1 MGIVEKRTAFIML
14 FTAFMLFMFLILVLH
29 NTVTKIDA
37 INHNGVVVLCDR
49 GQITIVD
56 QGRVTQTEV
65 QCSDR
70 TQVYFAPEQD
80 DHESSEQREG
90 EQKSQAP

>member
-1 MGIVEKRTAFIML
+1 MGNNDKEFAFI
-14 FTAFMLFMFLILVLH
+14 FLIPAISLLMALIVVLH
-29 NTVTKIDA
+29 YTVTKVDA
-37 INHNGVVVLCDR
+37 INRDGVVVLCNR
-49 GQITIVD
+49 GQITLVD
-56 QGRVTQTEV
+56 NGRITRTEV

-80 DHESSEQREG
+80 DLESSEQREG

>member
-1 MGIVEKRTAFIML
+1 MGTDTKEFAF
-14 FTAFMLFMFLILVLH
+14 FFLIPALSILMALFVVLH
-29 NTVTKIDA
+29 YTATKVDTISRD
-37 INHNGVVVLCDR
+37 GVVVLCNR

-56 QGRVTQTEV
+56 QGRITQTEV

-80 DHESSEQREG
+80 DLESSEQREG

>member
-1 MGIVEKRTAFIML
+1 MGIAEKRTAFIML
-14 FTAFMLFMFLILVLH
+14 FPAFMLLMFLILVLH

-80 DHESSEQREG
+80 AHESSEQRVG
-90 EQKSQAP
+90 E

>member
-1 MGIVEKRTAFIML
+1 MGNDDKELTF
-14 FTAFMLFMFLILVLH
+14 FFLIPALSLLMTLFVVLH
-29 NTVTKIDA
+29 YAATENDA
-37 INHNGVVVLCDR
+37 INRDGVVVLCDR

-56 QGRVTQTEV
+56 QGRVTRTEV

-70 TQVYFAPEQD
+70 TRVYFAPEQD
-80 DHESSEQREG
+80 DLESSEQHVG

>member
-1 MGIVEKRTAFIML
+1 MGNDDKELTF
-14 FTAFMLFMFLILVLH
+14 FFLIPVLSLLMTLFVVLH
-29 NTVTKIDA
+29 YAATKIDA

-65 QCSDR
+65 RCSDR

-90 EQKSQAP
+90 EQKFQAP